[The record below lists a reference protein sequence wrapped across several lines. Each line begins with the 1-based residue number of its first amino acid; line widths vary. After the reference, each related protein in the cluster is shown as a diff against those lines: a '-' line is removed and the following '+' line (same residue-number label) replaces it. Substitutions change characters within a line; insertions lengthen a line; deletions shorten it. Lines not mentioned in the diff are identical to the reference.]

1 MEKTSLDWHLCEDD
15 FFNGLPVEKDAFM
28 SMATKHEIKK
38 NAVLFLREEPGN
50 SCFYVQ
56 EGVVKIFNTTPE
68 GKEPIFFLRKQG
80 EMFGIA
86 EVIDGETRKANAETL
101 MPAIIWELNKADFE
115 TLLNEHAKFSKRVIQ
130 VLGRRIR
137 YLGQTIEDLMVC
149 DVTTRL
155 AKLLLY
161 LSLDAMSDPE
171 ALGSPVGLSVSLT
184 QEQMASMTGSC
195 QQTIS
200 ETLKSFQEKGM
211 IKMEKRRIVILKP
224 LFPLCGC
231 MNPD

>member
-1 MEKTSLDWHLCEDD
+1 MEKTTLDWHLCEDD
-15 FFNGLPVEKDAFM
+15 FFNDLPVEKDSFT
-28 SMATKHEIKK
+28 SLATKHKIKK
-38 NAVLFLREEPGN
+38 NGILFLKEEPGH
-50 SCFYVQ
+50 SCFYVE
-56 EGVVKIFNTTPE
+56 EGIVKIFNTTIE

-80 EMFGIA
+80 DMFGIA
-86 EVIDGETRKANAETL
+86 EVIDGESRKANAETL
-101 MPAIIWELNKADFE
+101 TPAIIWELNKADFE
-115 TLLNEHAKFSKRVIQ
+115 NLLIEHSKFSKRIIQ

-161 LSLDAMSDPE
+161 LSLDAMSNTE
-171 ALGSPVGLSVSLT
+171 ATESPVGLPVSLT

-211 IKMEKRRIVILKP
+211 IKIEKRRIVILKP

-231 MNPD
+231 VN